1 MKQRLG
7 AELVSRIAQG
17 NRPVVRNFT
26 ILIVLLAAA
35 MGFTLPAAAR
45 DALPPSLVYLRDI
58 DPSIAQDM
66 RYATRDNFVGQ
77 PLPGY
82 DAPECV
88 LRRDAALALRKV
100 QADLARDNLSLK
112 TYDCYRPT
120 RAVAAMARW
129 AQSGDSGATKRF
141 YPKLEKRTLFAS
153 GYIAAQSAHS
163 TGTAID
169 LTLVRVP
176 PAPTPPP
183 FDSRAPYGPCT
194 GTAAQRAPDT
204 SLDMGT
210 GFDCFDVKSHTT
222 SGAITAEQKR
232 ARGLLLAA
240 MRAHGFTNYFREWW
254 HFTYGAHPRQAY
266 DVPIAPRGR

>member
-1 MKQRLG
+1 MRTF
-7 AELVSRIAQG
+7 I
-17 NRPVVRNFT
+17 
-26 ILIVLLAAA
+26 ILLMLILAA
-35 MGFTLPAAAR
+35 PAAAR
-45 DALPPSLVYLRDI
+45 DLPPGLVYLRDI

-88 LRRDAALALRKV
+88 LRRDAALALQKV
-100 QADLARDNLSLK
+100 QADLAKSQLSLK

-129 AQSGDSGATKRF
+129 AQTRDSGATKRF
-141 YPKLEKRTLFAS
+141 YPALEKRTLFAS

-169 LTLVRVP
+169 LTLIRLPAWTKP
-176 PAPTPPP
+176 PYDTG
-183 FDSRAPYGPCT
+183 APYGPCT
-194 GTAAQRAPDT
+194 APASQRAPDD

-210 GFDCFDVKSHTT
+210 GFDCFDVKSHTS
-222 SGAITAEQKR
+222 SGAITAEQSS
-232 ARGLLLAA
+232 ARRLLLAA
-240 MRAHGFTNYFREWW
+240 MRAHGFKNYFREWW
-254 HFTYGAHPRQAY
+254 HFTYGAQPRQSY
-266 DVPIAPRGR
+266 DVPIGPR